1 MNAVSIAVLILLT
14 IITTVEVWKLFLTA
28 PKKKLPLWTVIP
40 ISGKIDNIEEMLR
53 QVEGSVMWEKIPAKR
68 VVILNLNADPTTLD
82 ICRKF
87 CEDSPLFTIYNKDEF
102 VKTIYSAYS

>member
-40 ISGKIDNIEEMLR
+40 VSGKVENIEEVLR
-53 QVEGSVMWEKIPAKR
+53 QVQGSIMWEKIPSKR
-68 VVILNLNADPTTLD
+68 AVILDLNADPTTLD

-87 CEDSPLFTIYNKDEF
+87 CEDSPLFTICNKDDF
-102 VKTIYSAYS
+102 VKCMYSAYS

>member
-40 ISGKIDNIEEMLR
+40 VSGRVENIEELLR
-53 QVEGSVMWEKIPAKR
+53 QVKGSVMWDKIPAKR
-68 VVILNLNADPTTLD
+68 VVILDLNADPATLD
-82 ICRKF
+82 ICKKF
-87 CEDSPLFTIYNKDEF
+87 CEDSPLFTICNKDEF
-102 VKTIYSAYS
+102 VKSIYSTYS